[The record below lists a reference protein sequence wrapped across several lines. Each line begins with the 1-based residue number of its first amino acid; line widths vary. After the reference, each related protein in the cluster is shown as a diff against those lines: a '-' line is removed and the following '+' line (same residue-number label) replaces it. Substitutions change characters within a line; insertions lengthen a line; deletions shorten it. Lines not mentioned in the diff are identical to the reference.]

1 MQPATNRST
10 RAALIAE
17 KRAPSPLSIETQAIE
32 AHGTQLARGITI
44 KADWMRDR
52 ATIRTPFGGIVL
64 LESEGETYLDTA
76 YALWESADITIAEA
90 LALAAVPHII
100 RAEARQ

>member
-1 MQPATNRST
+1 MQAATRST

-17 KRAPSPLSIETQAIE
+17 KRAPSTLSIETQAIA
-32 AHGTQLARGITI
+32 AHGAQLARGISI
-44 KADWMRDR
+44 AADWCRDR
-52 ATIRTPFGGIVL
+52 ATIRTPIGGLVL
-64 LESEGETYLDTA
+64 VGSEGETFLDTA

-90 LALAAVPHII
+90 LALAAAPHII

>member
-1 MQPATNRST
+1 MQAATRST

-17 KRAPSPLSIETQAIE
+17 KRAPSTLSIETQAIE

-44 KADWMRDR
+44 AADWMRDR
-52 ATIRTPFGGIVL
+52 ATIRTPAGGLVL
-64 LESEGETYLDTA
+64 IGAEGEAYLDTA